1 MEGLSMGHWDVQN
14 IGDAMYRKCFPTLY
28 SKNYQSPGDYSITLF
43 DINSTGIYDY
53 PYYAYGLIGSPRAA
67 QSETYGDV
75 QVMAMI
81 KVWEGVIQ
89 STFEFSNG
97 KATEWA

>member
-1 MEGLSMGHWDVQN
+1 MGRWDVAN

-28 SKNYQSPGDYSITLF
+28 GRNYQSPGDYSIILF
-43 DINSTGIYDY
+43 DINSTGAYDY
-53 PYYAYGLIGSPRAA
+53 PYYTYGLIGSPRVA
-67 QSETYGDV
+67 QSETYGNV

-81 KVWEGVIQ
+81 RVWEGVIQ

-97 KATEWA
+97 KATEWE

>member
-1 MEGLSMGHWDVQN
+1 MGHWDVQN

-53 PYYAYGLIGSPRAA
+53 PYYAYGLIGSPRSA